1 MDFIVD
7 LMDWIETKDA
17 QASTLIITVQRII
30 CFPWLNE
37 SELDSVLHAY
47 QTEHALVWTWKLSR
61 VGPG

>member
-17 QASTLIITVQRII
+17 QAPITVQRII

-37 SELDSVLHAY
+37 SELESVLHAY